1 MDIETVLKMADEQ
14 VFAKTGKHLD
24 DIQEGVLRGVWQ
36 GQKYPEIA
44 KKNHRAEGSI
54 RNIGSQLWKL
64 LSEGLGENINKNN
77 LRSTLERKQVLIV
90 SSNFGNDFVHI
101 GDVTVCADNPSLEIS
116 ANQSPSPP
124 KQQIDLGTAPD
135 IKKICDRIHELKTL
149 QNWIIQENCRLVSII
164 GLNGIGKTTLTRHLI
179 QTLQPQFEAIIWRSL
194 FTSPTLEITLKNLL
208 LFFSNQSLTKLPASL
223 DEQLSLL
230 IEYLRTKRCLIIL
243 DDVQTLLNQRTL
255 AGQYHPDFK
264 NYSLLFKLIAET
276 PHQSCLILNS
286 WELPQDIVTL
296 TDDNAPI
303 RCLKLQGLGS
313 AAKEIL
319 HEKRLTDEEQWEVLI
334 NTYQGNPLWL
344 KIVATMIQD
353 IFRGRVA
360 EFLKYDNLCLG
371 KEVTEILK
379 QHFERLSEIEKT
391 LILTLSQEKQP
402 LAIAKLIETSQLPAR
417 DVFNAILSL
426 ERRCLIDAEDQE
438 QETCFKVLP
447 IFRQSVLSNLG

>member
-1 MDIETVLKMADEQ
+1 MDIEEFLRLADNV
-14 VFAKTGKHLD
+14 VFLETEKHLD
-24 DIQEGVLRGVWQ
+24 DLQKAVLRGVWE
-36 GQKYPEIA
+36 GQKYSEIA
-44 KKNHRAEGSI
+44 EECYRTEAYV
-54 RNIGSQLWKL
+54 RNLASELWKMF
-64 LSEGLGENINKNN
+64 SGILGENISKSNIK
-77 LRSTLERKQVLIV
+77 SSLERSQLADFLNYNESV
-90 SSNFGNDFVHI
+90 SLSPVKICNNNSSSVIPKDQ
-101 GDVTVCADNPSLEIS
+101 SL
-116 ANQSPSPP
+116 SPP
-124 KQQIDLGTAPD
+124 KQQQIDLGRSPD
-135 IKKICDRIHELKTL
+135 LNKIYDRTHELKTL

-164 GLNGIGKTTLTRHLI
+164 GLSGIGKTTLTRYLI
-179 QTLQPQFEAIIWRSL
+179 QTIQPQFEAIIWRSL
-194 FTSPTLEITLKNLL
+194 CTYPTLEITLKNLL
-208 LFFSNQSLTKLPASL
+208 LFFSNQSLTELPASL

-243 DDVQTLLNQRTL
+243 DDVQTLLNQGTL

-303 RCLKLQGLGS
+303 GCLKLQGLGS

-319 HEKRLTDEEQWEVLI
+319 QEKRLTDEEQWEVLI

-344 KIVATMIQD
+344 KMVATMIQD

-360 EFLKYDNLCLG
+360 EFLKYDNLYLG
-371 KEVTEILK
+371 EELTEILNR
-379 QHFERLSEIEKT
+379 HFERLSEMEKT
-391 LILTLSQEKQP
+391 VILTLSQERQP
-402 LAIAKLIETSQLPAR
+402 LAIAKLIEMSQLPAR

-426 ERRCLIDAEDQE
+426 ERRCLIEAEDQE

-447 IFRQSVLSNLG
+447 IFRQSVLSKVS

>member
-1 MDIETVLKMADEQ
+1 LQKA
-14 VFAKTGKHLD
+14 
-24 DIQEGVLRGVWQ
+24 VLRGVWD
-36 GQKYPEIA
+36 GQKYSEIA
-44 KKNHRAEGSI
+44 EECYRTEAYV
-54 RNIGSQLWKL
+54 RNLASELWKMF
-64 LSEGLGENINKNN
+64 SRILGENINKSNI
-77 LRSTLERKQVLIV
+77 RSSLERSQSAYFLNYKNDSVNISNVNICDNDL
-90 SSNFGNDFVHI
+90 SSI
-101 GDVTVCADNPSLEIS
+101 IPKE
-116 ANQSPSPP
+116 QSPSNP
-124 KQQIDLGTAPD
+124 KQQQVDLSTAPD
-135 IKKICDRIHELKTL
+135 LNKIYDRTDELKTL
-149 QNWIIQENCRLVSII
+149 KNWIIQENCRLVSII
-164 GLNGIGKTTLTRHLI
+164 GLSGIGKTTLTRHLI
-179 QTLQPQFEAIIWRSL
+179 QTLQPQFEAIIWHSL
-194 FTSPTLEITLKNLL
+194 CTYPTLEITLKNLL
-208 LFFSNQSLTKLPASL
+208 LFFSNQSLTELPASL
-223 DEQLSLL
+223 HEQLSLL
-230 IEYLRTKRCLIIL
+230 IEYLRTKHCLIIL
-243 DDVQTLLNQRTL
+243 DDVQTLLNQGTL

-303 RCLKLQGLGS
+303 RCLKLPGLGS

>member
-1 MDIETVLKMADEQ
+1 PKE
-14 VFAKTGKHLD
+14 
-24 DIQEGVLRGVWQ
+24 
-36 GQKYPEIA
+36 
-44 KKNHRAEGSI
+44 
-54 RNIGSQLWKL
+54 
-64 LSEGLGENINKNN
+64 
-77 LRSTLERKQVLIV
+77 
-90 SSNFGNDFVHI
+90 
-101 GDVTVCADNPSLEIS
+101 
-116 ANQSPSPP
+116 QSPSNP
-124 KQQIDLGTAPD
+124 KQQQVDLSTAPD
-135 IKKICDRIHELKTL
+135 LNKIYDRTDELKTL
-149 QNWIIQENCRLVSII
+149 KNWIIQENCRLVSII
-164 GLNGIGKTTLTRHLI
+164 GLSGIGKTTLTRHLI
-179 QTLQPQFEAIIWRSL
+179 QTLQPQFEAIIWHSL
-194 FTSPTLEITLKNLL
+194 CTYPTLEITLKNLL
-208 LFFSNQSLTKLPASL
+208 LFFSNQSLTELPASL
-223 DEQLSLL
+223 HEQLSLL
-230 IEYLRTKRCLIIL
+230 IEYLRTKHCLIIL
-243 DDVQTLLNQRTL
+243 DDVQTLLNQGTL

-303 RCLKLQGLGS
+303 RCLKLPGLGS